1 MGFFD
6 RLSAGWTIAMSS
18 FKVLKAK
25 KELVIFPILS
35 GIAILLVAASFFFA
49 IFPFDSWETEKDFS
63 VNSPL
68 YMVLTLAFYFLN
80 YFIVVF
86 FNMALIHCARLY
98 FRGEEVSVRAG
109 LQFSVSRI
117 GTIISWSFFAA
128 TVGLLLRTI
137 QENSGLVGKIITGI
151 IGVVWSIATF
161 FVVPVIAYEKV
172 GPLQAVKRSSQ
183 LMKAK
188 WGESLGANFNFGL
201 LQFIAMIVVG
211 IPLFLIGNMFDPITG
226 IIMAVAGVFVVFS
239 IISAAQMIFISAI
252 YHNINGDLVK
262 HFDQQMVDNL
272 FSHKEKSGW
281 GN

>member
-18 FKVLKAK
+18 FKVLRAK

-35 GIAILLVAASFFFA
+35 GIAILLIAASFFFA
-49 IFPFDSWETEKDFS
+49 IFPFDSWETEEDFS
-63 VNSPL
+63 PVNSPL
-68 YMVLTLAFYFLN
+68 YMVLSLAFYFLN

-109 LQFSVSRI
+109 LQFSMSRI
-117 GTIISWSFFAA
+117 GVIISWSFFAA
-128 TVGLLLRTI
+128 TIGLLLRTI

-226 IIMAVAGVFVVFS
+226 IVMAVAGVFVVFS

-252 YHNINGDLVK
+252 YHNINGDIVK

-272 FSHKEKSGW
+272 FSHKEKS
-281 GN
+281 